1 LARRRKKQDPV
12 AALLQLVFIVAFLGT
27 FLITKSFIAA
37 FIVFILCLGIFIA
50 VMVARKAAEAE
61 RLKKSGI
68 ADIDKMDGI
77 QFEKYLG
84 HMFQAHGYKV
94 QVTQA
99 SGDFGADLIIQKEN
113 KRIAVQA
120 KRYSSNVGLKAVQE
134 AVASKAH
141 YQAIEAWVITN
152 SKFTEQAK
160 QLASSNNVKLLSR
173 NDLVEMILKMNP
185 GSAPSAKQV
194 IAENPTRE
202 LNCTRCGNQM
212 VLRKGS
218 KGAFY
223 GCSSFPKCRNV
234 IEA

>member
-1 LARRRKKQDPV
+1 MARRKKKQDPMDS
-12 AALLQLVFIVAFLGT
+12 LLQLIFLVTFFGT
-27 FLITKSFIAA
+27 FYFTRNLIASA
-37 FIVFILCLGIFIA
+37 IVFFISLGIIIS
-50 VMVARKAAEAE
+50 VMFYRKSVKAEL
-61 RLKKSGI
+61 LKKSGI

-84 HMFQAHGYKV
+84 HLFQAHGYKV

-99 SGDFGADLIIQKEN
+99 SGDFGADLIIEKES

-120 KRYSSNVGLKAVQE
+120 KRYTSSVGLKAVQE
-134 AVASKAH
+134 VVPSLAH
-141 YQAIEAWVITN
+141 YRASEAWVITN

-160 QLASSNNVKLLSR
+160 QLAASNNVKLLSR

-194 IAENPTRE
+194 IAENPTQE
-202 LNCTRCGNQM
+202 HSCTRCGNQM

-234 IEA
+234 IQA

>member
-1 LARRRKKQDPV
+1 MAKRRKKQDPV
-12 AALLQLVFIVAFLGT
+12 EALISIMFVVGFIGT
-27 FLITKSFIAA
+27 YYFTRSFIASA
-37 FIVFILCLGIFIA
+37 IVFLTCFGILITVTLYKKS
-50 VMVARKAAEAE
+50 VEKE

-68 ADIDKMDGI
+68 AEIDIMDGI

-84 HMFQAHGYKV
+84 HLFQAHGYKV

-99 SGDFGADLIIQKEN
+99 SGDFGADLIIEKEN
-113 KRIAVQA
+113 RRIAIQA

-141 YQAIEAWVITN
+141 YYATEAWVITN

-160 QLASSNNVKLLSR
+160 LLAASNNVKLLSR
-173 NDLVEMILKMNP
+173 KDLVDMILRINP

-194 IAENPTRE
+194 ILENPTQE
-202 LNCTRCGNQM
+202 HSCTRCGNHM

-223 GCSSFPKCRNV
+223 GCSSFPKCRN
-234 IEA
+234 IIQA

>member
-1 LARRRKKQDPV
+1 MAKRTRKQDPIE
-12 AALLQLVFIVAFLGT
+12 AIIQLMFLVCFIGT
-27 FLITKSFIAA
+27 YFFTRSFIASA
-37 FIVFILCLGIFIA
+37 IVFLVCFGILISLTLY
-50 VMVARKAAEAE
+50 RKSVEKE

-84 HMFQAHGYKV
+84 HLFQAHGYKV

-99 SGDFGADLIIQKEN
+99 SGDFGADLIIQKES
-113 KRIAVQA
+113 KRIAIQA

-141 YQAIEAWVITN
+141 YQATEAWVITN
-152 SKFTEQAK
+152 SKFTDQAN
-160 QLASSNNVKLLSR
+160 QLATSNNVKLLSR

-185 GSAPSAKQV
+185 GSVPSAKQV
-194 IAENPTRE
+194 IAENPTQDHSC
-202 LNCTRCGNQM
+202 NRCGNQM

-218 KGAFY
+218 KGVFY
-223 GCSSFPKCRNV
+223 GCSSFPKCRN
-234 IEA
+234 IIQA